1 MTTYLHGMAAQYP
14 DITRLYSVG
23 KSVEK
28 REMWVLEISDQPGV
42 HEPGMGRDTSNV
54 PAHSRSIRFV
64 MFGCG
69 EFKYIGNMH
78 GNGVV

>member
-1 MTTYLHGMAAQYP
+1 MTTYLHDMAAQYP

-42 HEPGMGRDTSNV
+42 HEPGTVDTSINV
-54 PAHSRSIRFV
+54 PAHSRSIRIV
-64 MFGCG
+64 MFGCSS
-69 EFKYIGNMH
+69 
-78 GNGVV
+78 V